1 LVPENS
7 ADFANRKTVMKI
19 ASSSMDTVQAYKLLS
34 GIVVPRPIAWITSRS
49 SDTIINL
56 APFSCFTFVSSNPP
70 MVGFNVGERISGA
83 KDTPTNIKR
92 TGEYVVNIAD
102 HTMIANV
109 HRSSGEFPAHESEVD
124 LLGLKTTP
132 GDAVDCP
139 RLSDV
144 PVSMECRFVSS
155 TPFGRGNTQFI
166 VGEVVVFHIR
176 DDLYDNG
183 KIHTKKLRPIC
194 RIAGPN
200 YATLGPIVT
209 QTAGGTWGP
218 GDTVAR
224 WKTDEQNG

>member
-1 LVPENS
+1 
-7 ADFANRKTVMKI
+7 MKI
-19 ASSSMDTVQAYKLLS
+19 DSSSLDTVQAYKLLS

-49 SDTIINL
+49 SETLINL

-70 MVGFNVGERISGA
+70 MVGFNVGVRLSGA

-102 HTMIANV
+102 HTMIADV
-109 HRSSGEFPAHESEVD
+109 HRSSGDFPAHDSEVD
-124 LLGLKTTP
+124 LLGLKTAP
-132 GDAVDCP
+132 SEAVDCP

-144 PVSMECRFVSS
+144 PVSMECRYVSS
-155 TPFGRGNTQFI
+155 TSFGRGNTQFI

-183 KIHTKKLRPIC
+183 KIHTEKLQPVC

-200 YATLGPIVT
+200 YATLGPIVR
-209 QTAGGTWGP
+209 QTSAGTWGP
-218 GDTVAR
+218 RDTVAR
-224 WKTDEQNG
+224 WDSTDQSG